1 MRAKDDDV
9 LRLQGPDGERMRDQ
23 DDDGAL
29 LSGNGGDSVAIATGS
44 DWGTVLVSSKPPD
57 GSSGERS
64 MNIG

>member
-9 LRLQGPDGERMRDQ
+9 LRLQRPGGERMRDR
-23 DDDGAL
+23 DDEGAL
-29 LSGNGGDSVAIATGS
+29 PSGNGSDSVAIATGS